1 MISPSSMSTFQ
12 KMGETKRAIRK
23 DAVRCCSFMISAN
36 PEFFEGLSPE
46 CEKAFFQSN
55 LAFLQ
60 ERYGKE
66 IEKTMRS
73 SLGFIMVRC

>member
-1 MISPSSMSTFQ
+1 
-12 KMGETKRAIRK
+12 
-23 DAVRCCSFMISAN
+23 MISAN

-66 IEKTMRS
+66 IEKAMRS
-73 SLGFIMVRC
+73 SLGFITVRC